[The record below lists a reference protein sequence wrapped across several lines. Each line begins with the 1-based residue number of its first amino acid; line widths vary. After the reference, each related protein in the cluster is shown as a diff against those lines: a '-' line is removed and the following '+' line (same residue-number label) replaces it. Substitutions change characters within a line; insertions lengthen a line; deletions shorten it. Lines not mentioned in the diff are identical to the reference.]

1 MSLRPGLF
9 LLLHCIA
16 WNIEWVEN
24 SARIIVGT
32 LSIGSVDTHAL
43 FDSGATHSFVSPN
56 MIGMGMFQKE
66 RDRCFGIVNAA
77 GGQVM
82 HLLGL
87 VKNIPVVIQGR
98 SMPVDLVV
106 VITR

>member
-1 MSLRPGLF
+1 M
-9 LLLHCIA
+9 
-16 WNIEWVEN
+16 
-24 SARIIVGT
+24 IVGT
-32 LSIGSVDTHAL
+32 LSIGGVDTYAL
-43 FDSGATHSFVSPN
+43 FDSGATHSFVNPD
-56 MIGMGMFQKE
+56 MIGKGMFQKE
-66 RDRCFGIVNAA
+66 WDGCFGIVNAA